1 MGFVI
6 HCNESEKKKQTD
18 CASFCEMNQ
27 NTSAIRALSLRVI
40 REIEEFLCRKRE
52 KSEKKREKSRNTDEF
67 FRSKRAI

>member
-1 MGFVI
+1 M
-6 HCNESEKKKQTD
+6 
-18 CASFCEMNQ
+18 
-27 NTSAIRALSLRVI
+27 RVI